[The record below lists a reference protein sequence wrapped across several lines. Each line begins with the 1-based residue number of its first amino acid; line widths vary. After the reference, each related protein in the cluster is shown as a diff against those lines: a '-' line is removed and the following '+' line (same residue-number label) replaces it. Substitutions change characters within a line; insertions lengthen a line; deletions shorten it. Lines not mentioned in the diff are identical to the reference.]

1 MTRTLARRL
10 ATVGGAL
17 GIAVLACAGTAS
29 ADASDPHA
37 ASGNNVLATNAADS
51 AHDAGLLRG
60 DDWGNCPCPPPPPC
74 RPCPP
79 PCPPH
84 DGWNNGWDNG
94 WYGHHDHDRDHDG
107 LLSDVVE
114 DLL

>member
-37 ASGNNVLATNAADS
+37 ASHDVLATNVGNPALV
-51 AHDAGLLRG
+51 AGLPRG
-60 DDWGNCPCPPPPPC
+60 DEWGNCPCEPPPPPPC
-74 RPCPP
+74 RPCE
-79 PCPPH
+79 PH
-84 DGWNNGWDNG
+84 DGGWYG
-94 WYGHHDHDRDHDG
+94 YGHHDHDDWGHHG
-107 LLSDVVE
+107 LLSDALE

>member
-10 ATVGGAL
+10 ATAGGAL

-29 ADASDPHA
+29 AATAPAPAAPAKTSVGLNYDAPMPH
-37 ASGNNVLATNAADS
+37 T
-51 AHDAGLLRG
+51 
-60 DDWGNCPCPPPPPC
+60 
-74 RPCPP
+74 P

-84 DGWNNGWDNG
+84 
-94 WYGHHDHDRDHDG
+94 RG
-107 LLSDVVE
+107 LVGDVVVDVVQIVGHLLR

>member
-29 ADASDPHA
+29 ADASDAHRT
-37 ASGNNVLATNAADS
+37 SGEVLATNIGDS
-51 AHDAGLLRG
+51 ALDAGLPRG
-60 DDWGNCPCPPPPPC
+60 DEWGNCPCVPPPPPPC
-74 RPCPP
+74 RPCQPP
-79 PCPPH
+79 PCYPH
-84 DGWNNGWDNG
+84 DG
-94 WYGHHDHDRDHDG
+94 WYGHHDHDWDHEG
-107 LLSDVVE
+107 LLGDALE

>member
-37 ASGNNVLATNAADS
+37 ASGDVLVTNIGNS
-51 AHDAGLLRG
+51 ALVAGLPRG
-60 DDWGNCPCPPPPPC
+60 DEWGNCPCEPPPPPPC

-79 PCPPH
+79 PPCPPH
-84 DGWNNGWDNG
+84 DGGWYG
-94 WYGHHDHDRDHDG
+94 YGHHDHDGWGHHG
-107 LLSDVVE
+107 LLGDALE